1 MREMDKYYDT
11 KADFEVRKTNDYS
24 KFKKLLGNREVQEK
38 RVTQLMTSI
47 KENGF
52 LNSSIIVNE
61 KMEIIDGQA
70 RCEALKRLEMPIFY
84 CIHKGAGLKECID
97 LNIKQGNWTLAD
109 YCGSYAAN
117 GNENYIRLI
126 KLMNTVKTQYSS
138 CYAIAWGRI
147 ASGGFGTDDIKN
159 GKAIISE
166 KQYNQVLMCKDL
178 IDLVTKKKP
187 KGHELRLELT
197 AFAYAFLTSGADQKR
212 IMLIINE
219 KMAQITPYHT
229 PDLILG
235 EITRLYNKG
244 LPKEKRISFDGLY
257 KMQVCKEK

>member
-1 MREMDKYYDT
+1 MNKVYDK
-11 KADFEVRKTNDYS
+11 AASFEVRETNDYS

-38 RVTQLMTSI
+38 RISQLMVSI

-61 KMEIIDGQA
+61 NMEVIDGQA
-70 RCEALKRLEMPIFY
+70 RCEALKRLGMPIYY
-84 CIHKGAGLKECID
+84 CIHKGAGLKECVD

-117 GNENYIRLI
+117 GNLNYIRLA
-126 KLMNTVKTQYSS
+126 KLMNELKTQYSS

-166 KQYNQVLMCKDL
+166 SQYNRTLACKDL
-178 IDLVTKKKP
+178 VHLVTQKKP

-197 AFAYAFLTSGADQKR
+197 AFAYAFLTPGADKKR
-212 IMLIINE
+212 IMTIINE
-219 KMAQITPYHT
+219 KMTQITPYHT

-235 EITRLYNKG
+235 EITKLYNKG
-244 LPKEKRISFDGLY
+244 LPKENRISFDGLY
-257 KMQVCKEK
+257 KMQMCRERK